1 MSVHMPRVAA
11 VVATAFLLLPAAAS
25 AAAPSNDNRANPR
38 ELSLPASVTGT
49 TVDST
54 LETDEPASCAALKGS
69 VWYSLTAASDGR
81 IVTSVDNAGNL
92 DGTLQV
98 FERRRSQLRPVDCET
113 TDEDGKAS
121 LSFKPTKGVS
131 YVVRVGQLS
140 NSVPGTFRLDVFAPE
155 PPARGPG
162 PQLPGA
168 GVTRTLDS
176 VQDTDDAWSMRMH
189 SGTSYRVNLAASG
202 EGVCVALE
210 LYPPGTR
217 NFEGAS
223 PVKRL
228 RCGGYIL
235 FTPGAGE
242 GGRYS
247 MRAVAAPRRR
257 GDQRYHLQAA
267 RALTDDTAPGLFLG
281 NYQRA
286 RGSLQGRGV
295 DVVDLYRFDVVR
307 RSDLKLALKGGDFEL
322 LLLSDKG
329 HRIETTSSEDGGDL
343 SRRISP
349 GRYFAA
355 VRSSSGASGRY
366 SLSRTSRTITST
378 RIAMEGRSSPGHRVP
393 ITVRVSPGASGPVT
407 ITIQR
412 FDPLGGWLFFRQVR
426 TRSSGGT
433 ASAGFT
439 PTGVGRWRARAEFG
453 GSRGAAPSETGFV
466 GVLVAGPLRP

>member
-1 MSVHMPRVAA
+1 MFAHMPRVAA

-25 AAAPSNDNRANPR
+25 AAAPSNDNRASAR
-38 ELSLPASVTGT
+38 ELSLPASVNGT

-54 LETDEPASCAALKGS
+54 LETDEPGSCAALKGS
-69 VWYSLTAASDGR
+69 VWYSLTAANDGR

-98 FERRRSQLRPVDCET
+98 FERRRSQLRPVDCEA
-113 TDEDGKAS
+113 TDDDGKAS
-121 LSFKPTKGVS
+121 LSFKPTKGAN
-131 YVVRVGQLS
+131 YLVRVGQLS
-140 NSVPGTFRLDVFAPE
+140 NSVPGTFRLDVFAPQ
-155 PPARGPG
+155 PPATAPG
-162 PQLPGA
+162 PQLPAAGA
-168 GVTRTLDS
+168 TRTLDS
-176 VQDTDDAWSMRMH
+176 VQNTDDAWSVRMR
-189 SGTSYRVNLAASG
+189 SGTSYRVNLAPSG

-210 LYPPGTR
+210 LYAPGTR
-217 NFEGAS
+217 SFEDAS

-247 MRAVAAPRRR
+247 MRAVATPRRR

-307 RSDLKLALKGGDFEL
+307 RSDLRLALAGGEFEL
-322 LLLSDKG
+322 LLLSEKG
-329 HRIETTSSEDGGDL
+329 HRIDSTESGDAV
-343 SRRISP
+343 SRRVSP

-355 VRSSSGASGRY
+355 VRSTSGASGRY

-378 RIAMEGRSSPGHRVP
+378 HIAMEGRSSPGRRVP

-412 FDPLGGWLFFRQVR
+412 FDPLGGWLFFRQIR
-426 TRSSGGT
+426 THSSGGT

-439 PTGVGRWRARAEFG
+439 PTGVGRWRARAEFA

>member
-1 MSVHMPRVAA
+1 MSRVAA

-25 AAAPSNDNRANPR
+25 AAPPSNDNRANAR

-54 LETDEPASCAALKGS
+54 LETDEPGSCAALKGS
-69 VWYSLTAASDGR
+69 VWYSLTAASDQR
-81 IVTSVDNAGNL
+81 IVTSLNNAGNL

-98 FERRRSQLRPVDCET
+98 FERRRSQLRPVLCET
-113 TDEDGKAS
+113 SDDDGEA
-121 LSFKPTKGVS
+121 LASFKPTKGAN
-131 YVVRVGQLS
+131 YLVRVGQLS
-140 NSVPGTFRLDVFAPE
+140 NSVPGTFRLDVFAPQ
-155 PPARGPG
+155 PPATGPG
-162 PQLPGA
+162 PQLPAA

-176 VQDTDDAWSMRMH
+176 VQNTDDAFSFRMR
-189 SGTSYRVNLAASG
+189 SGSSYRVNLTTSG
-202 EGVCVALE
+202 EEGCVALE

-217 NFEGAS
+217 DFEDAS
-223 PVKRL
+223 PVRRL
-228 RCGGYIL
+228 RCGGYVL

-267 RALTDDTAPGLFLG
+267 PALTDDTAPGLFLG

-295 DVVDLYRFDVVR
+295 DTVDLYRFDVVR
-307 RSDLKLALKGGDFEL
+307 RSDLRLALSGGEFEL
-322 LLLSDKG
+322 LLLSERG
-329 HRIETTSSEDGGDL
+329 HRIESSESGDAV
-343 SRRISP
+343 SRRVSP

-355 VRSSSGASGRY
+355 VRSTSGASGRY
-366 SLSRTSRTITST
+366 SLTRTSRTITST
-378 RIAMEGRSSPGHRVP
+378 RISMEGRSSPGRRVP

-407 ITIQR
+407 VTIQR

-426 TRSSGGT
+426 TRASGGT

-439 PTGVGRWRARAEFG
+439 PTGVGRWRARAEFA

>member
-1 MSVHMPRVAA
+1 MPAHMSRVAA
-11 VVATAFLLLPAAAS
+11 VVTTAFLLLPAAAS
-25 AAAPSNDNRANPR
+25 AAPPSNDNRANPR

-54 LETDEPASCAALKGS
+54 LETDEPGSCAALKGS
-69 VWYSLTAASDGR
+69 VWYSLTAASDQR
-81 IVTSVDNAGNL
+81 IVTSVKNAGNL

-98 FERRRSQLRPVDCET
+98 FERRRSQLRPVICET
-113 TDEDGKAS
+113 SDDDGEA
-121 LSFKPTKGVS
+121 LASFKPTKGAN
-131 YVVRVGQLS
+131 YLVRVGQLS
-140 NSVPGTFRLDVFAPE
+140 NSVPGTFRLDVFAPQ
-155 PPARGPG
+155 PPATGPG
-162 PQLPGA
+162 PQLPAA

-176 VQDTDDAWSMRMH
+176 VQNTDDAFSFRMR
-189 SGTSYRVNLAASG
+189 SGTSYRVNLTTSG
-202 EGVCVALE
+202 EEGCVALE

-217 NFEGAS
+217 DFEDAS

-228 RCGGYIL
+228 RCGGYVL

-257 GDQRYHLQAA
+257 GDQRYHLQSAL
-267 RALTDDTAPGLFLG
+267 ALTDDTAPGLFLG

-295 DVVDLYRFDVVR
+295 DTVDLYRFDVAR
-307 RSDLKLALKGGDFEL
+307 RSDLKLALSGGDFEL
-322 LLLSDKG
+322 VLLSERG
-329 HRIETTSSEDGGDL
+329 HRIDSTESGEAV

-355 VRSSSGASGRY
+355 VRSTSGASGRY
-366 SLSRTSRTITST
+366 SLTRTSRTITST
-378 RIAMEGRSSPGHRVP
+378 RIAMEGRSSPGRRVP

-407 ITIQR
+407 VTIQR

-426 TRSSGGT
+426 TRASGGT

-439 PTGVGRWRARAEFG
+439 PTGVGRWRARAEFA